1 MANRFTELA
10 KHLQQRADLGYQ
22 RYGTYLCVNNGRN
35 ALVDA
40 YQEALDQIV
49 YLRQYIHDRYT
60 SVELTFPYDYS
71 THAEPSPIPH
81 SGQPVLSY
89 VLSDFMEPEQFDRP
103 SGIGFIEVYRQAV
116 LLADLLRML
125 VEMERVNG

>member
-1 MANRFTELA
+1 MANRFAELA
-10 KHLQQRADLGYQ
+10 KHLQQRAELGYG
-22 RYGTYLCVNNGRN
+22 RYGTYLCVSNGRN

-40 YQEALDQIV
+40 YQESLDQIV
-49 YLRQYIHDRYT
+49 YLRQYLQDRYAGI
-60 SVELTFPYDYS
+60 ELTFPDDYA

-89 VLSDFMEPEQFDRP
+89 ALSDFMEPEQFDNP
-103 SGIGFIEVYRQAV
+103 SGVGFIEVYRQAV

-125 VEMERVNG
+125 IEMERANG